1 MSLKPDAPRSIGG
14 VLDVAFR
21 VYARSILPC
30 MPLVLIATVVMVLP
44 SLLMGRGAAAVTPG
58 DPAAVLASF
67 TSPAVLLS
75 YFAALVVTL
84 VVYGALFA
92 KIDAIARDERMAAG
106 TALKVGLSRFPV
118 TLGVS
123 ILFGLMV
130 MVGCLLLLIPG
141 VYLWGVFQLAFIP
154 PILER
159 AGVFAS
165 FSTSARLVKGNWWRA
180 SVIVFVGTVMIMV
193 VVFVMSAIAGVLAG
207 IGAAAGA
214 GISDAAGVTATA
226 QAISLVISAISNLF
240 TLTFFPSVLLA
251 VYYDL
256 KLRNEGA
263 DLASRVGEL
272 NATA

>member
-21 VYARSILPC
+21 LYSRSILPC
-30 MPLVLIATVVMVLP
+30 MPLVLVATVMMVLP

-58 DPAAVLASF
+58 DPAAMLAF
-67 TSPAVLLS
+67 IKSPTVLLS
-75 YFAALVVTL
+75 YLALIVVTI

-92 KIDAIARDERMAAG
+92 QVDAIARGERMPAGAAF
-106 TALKVGLSRFPV
+106 ALGLRRFPV
-118 TLGVS
+118 LLGVS
-123 ILFGLMV
+123 ILLGLMV
-130 MVGCLLLLIPG
+130 IVGCLLLLIPG

-165 FSTSARLVKGNWWRA
+165 LSTSARLVKGNWWRA
-180 SVIVFVGTVMIMV
+180 SVIVFVATVMVMV
-193 VVFVMSAIAGVLAG
+193 LVLVMSMIAGVVAG

-214 GISDAAGVTATA
+214 GVADLANATATA
-226 QAISLVISAISNLF
+226 QAISLAISAISNLF

-263 DLASRVGEL
+263 DLASRVGAL
-272 NATA
+272 NAA

>member
-14 VLDVAFR
+14 VLDLAVRLYF
-21 VYARSILPC
+21 RSILPC
-30 MPLVLIATVVMVLP
+30 MPLVLVATVMMVLP
-44 SLLMGRGAAAVTPG
+44 SVLMSRGAAAVTPG
-58 DPAAVLASF
+58 DPAAMLAF
-67 TSPAVLLS
+67 FKSPAVLLS
-75 YFAALVVTL
+75 YLALIVVST

-92 KIDAIARDERMAAG
+92 QVDAIARGERMPAGAAFM
-106 TALKVGLSRFPV
+106 LGLRRFPV
-118 TLGVS
+118 MIGVA
-123 ILFGLMV
+123 ILLGLMV
-130 MVGCLLLLIPG
+130 LVGCMLLLIPG
-141 VYLWGVFQLAFIP
+141 VYLWGVFQLSLIP

-180 SVIVFVGTVMIMV
+180 TAIVFVASAMIMV
-193 VVFVMSAIAGVLAG
+193 LLVVVSAIAGVVTG
-207 IGAAAGA
+207 IGAAAGV
-214 GISDAAGVTATA
+214 GAADFANATATA

-263 DLASRVGEL
+263 DLASRVGAL
-272 NATA
+272 NAA